1 MSGIEKLNLLTV
13 ITDMHG
19 KQAQKVNFHPPF
31 QPDANIVY
39 LQYCIL
45 TGEFTLSM
53 IRFII
58 FVTDARHLINF

>member
-1 MSGIEKLNLLTV
+1 
-13 ITDMHG
+13 MHE

>member
-1 MSGIEKLNLLTV
+1 MSGIEKKNLLTV

-19 KQAQKVNFHPPF
+19 KQALPGNFHPRL

-58 FVTDARHLINF
+58 FVTGAKASH